1 MMNPNEIVNL
11 GKRIVSEQLKKVGW
25 EQVRADN
32 QVPNPVDVVAMK
44 GNKSILVAV
53 TPTVHPKVPGQLNQ
67 QMLGDLKRLASQ
79 SNADMYQAKVVIAPD
94 MTRATSISWRK
105 L

>member
-11 GKRIVSEQLKKVGW
+11 GKRMVSEQLKQVGW
-25 EQVRADN
+25 EQVKADD

-53 TPTVHPKVPGQLNQ
+53 TPTVHPKVPEQIDQ
-67 QMLGDLKRLASQ
+67 QMLGELKTLAAQ
-79 SNADMYQAKVVIAPD
+79 SNADTYQAKVVIAPD